1 MKKHISETVCFIPET
16 NTYCESTVF
25 QLKQKQQQLGL
36 PAMAQCI
43 KNPRA
48 GALG

>member
-1 MKKHISETVCFIPET
+1 MKKYISETVCFILET

-25 QLKQKQQQLGL
+25 QLKQKQQLGL
-36 PAMAQCI
+36 PAMSQCI
-43 KNPRA
+43 KNLRA